1 MSNYIVSARK
11 YRPASFATVVGQ
23 QALTHTLKTAI
34 ASGRL
39 AHAYLFCGPRG
50 VGKTTCARIFAKTI
64 NCEHPTPEGEACNEC
79 ASCRAFNEQASFNI
93 IELDA
98 ASNNGVD
105 AIRDLTDQVRIPPQS
120 GRYKVY
126 IIDVVHM
133 LSQAAFNA
141 FLKTLEEPPEYAI
154 FILATTEKQ
163 KVIPTILSRCQ
174 IYDFA
179 RITVPDIVQQL
190 QRICQ
195 QEGVTAEPAALN
207 VIAQKADGAMRD
219 ALSIFDQ
226 VTASSQGNITY
237 QSAIDNLNV
246 LDYDYY
252 FRLVDAFLAADVPQ
266 ALLIYKEVRD
276 RGFDSLFFVNGLAQ
290 HIRDLMVA
298 STPQTTVLLEMNQ
311 EVGQRY
317 AMQAAKLGP
326 RFYYRA
332 LDLCNTCDLSSR
344 NASSKQLLVELTLI
358 KLCQIVAP
366 AEPEPQQPLR
376 KIQPAAATQP
386 AAQPQAQPA
395 PRPQA
400 QAAPRPQAQPA
411 PRPQAQAQPA
421 PQPAPQAQPAPQRA
435 PQPQAQPTLQAQPVH
450 QPQPAPQPAPQAQPP
465 VQVAEATATP
475 YRPVTQRRVAAAS
488 QPRILV
494 NPQSQAAQVPAPTQA
509 QPAPAAN
516 TRREPFTVQQL
527 QQAWQAYIDQN
538 PHEKVTISS
547 MRTARLQQV
556 SDTVYDVYVEGQ
568 PQVESIESHKT
579 KIMTHL
585 RQALNNDMLALEL
598 KIQTTGEDHRI
609 LTPREVV
616 EDIKSRHPDFVPF
629 IKQFQLSLA

>member
-126 IIDVVHM
+126 IIDEVHM

-332 LDLCNTCDLSSR
+332 LDLCNTCDLSYR

-400 QAAPRPQAQPA
+400 QAAPRPQAQ
-411 PRPQAQAQPA
+411 AQPA

-450 QPQPAPQPAPQAQPP
+450 QPQPAPQAQPP

-494 NPQSQAAQVPAPTQA
+494 NPQSQAAQAPAPTQA

-538 PHEKVTISS
+538 THEKVTISS

>member
-34 ASGRL
+34 ASHRL

-105 AIRDLTDQVRIPPQS
+105 AIRDLTEQVRIPPQS
-120 GRYKVY
+120 GHYKVY
-126 IIDVVHM
+126 IIDEVHM

-190 QRICQ
+190 QHICQ

-252 FRLVDAFLAADVPQ
+252 FRLIEAFLAADVPQ

-332 LDLCNTCDLSSR
+332 LDLCNTCDLNYR
-344 NASSKQLLVELTLI
+344 NASNKQLLVELTLI

-366 AEPEPQQPLR
+366 PEPEPQQPLR
-376 KIQPAAATQP
+376 KIQPAAQSQPQP
-386 AAQPQAQPA
+386 AQ
-395 PRPQA
+395 
-400 QAAPRPQAQPA
+400 
-411 PRPQAQAQPA
+411 QAQAQHQPTQAQAPA
-421 PQPAPQAQPAPQRA
+421 QPVQQVQPQPAQQAQAP
-435 PQPQAQPTLQAQPVH
+435 AQPVQQAQPVRQAQAQAPAQPVQ
-450 QPQPAPQPAPQAQPP
+450 QPQPTPQPEQAPQPMP
-465 VQVAEATATP
+465 VAEAPATP
-475 YRPVTQRRVAAAS
+475 YRPVTQRKVVAAG
-488 QPRILV
+488 QPRVLV
-494 NPQSQAAQVPAPTQA
+494 NVPTHAAPAQTQNTA
-509 QPAPAAN
+509 QPA
-516 TRREPFTVQQL
+516 TTGTVRREPFTLEQL
-527 QQAWQAYIDQN
+527 QAAWQSYIDQN
-538 PHEKVTISS
+538 PHEKVIITS
-547 MRTARLQQV
+547 MRTAQIQAV
-556 SDTVYDVYVEGQ
+556 SDTVFDVFVEGQ
-568 PQVESIESHKT
+568 AQIESIESNKL
-579 KIMTHL
+579 KIMTFL
-585 RQALNNDMLALEL
+585 RNQVGNDMLALEL
-598 KIQTTGEDHRI
+598 KVRPTSDDHRI

-616 EDIKSRHPDFVPF
+616 EDIKQRRPDFVPF
-629 IKQFQLSLA
+629 IKQFQLGLA

>member
-34 ASGRL
+34 ASQRL

-64 NCEHPTPEGEACNEC
+64 NCEHPTPDGEACNEC

-126 IIDVVHM
+126 IIDEVHM
-133 LSQAAFNA
+133 LSTAAFNA

-195 QEGVTAEPAALN
+195 EEGVTAEPAALN

-252 FRLVDAFLAADVPQ
+252 FRLIDAFLAADVPQ
-266 ALLIYKEVRD
+266 SLLIYKEVRD
-276 RGFDSLFFVNGLAQ
+276 KGFDSLFFVNGLAQ

-298 STPQTTVLLEMNQ
+298 STPQTTVLLEMND
-311 EVGQRY
+311 EVSQRY
-317 AMQAAKLGP
+317 VMQAGRLGP

-332 LDLCNTCDLSSR
+332 LDLCNTCDLNYR
-344 NASSKQLLVELTLI
+344 NASNKQLLVELTLI

-366 AEPEPQQPLR
+366 PEPEQQQPLR
-376 KIQPAAATQP
+376 KIQP
-386 AAQPQAQPA
+386 QPQQLQP
-395 PRPQA
+395 Q
-400 QAAPRPQAQPA
+400 Q
-411 PRPQAQAQPA
+411 
-421 PQPAPQAQPAPQRA
+421 
-435 PQPQAQPTLQAQPVH
+435 PQPQSQ
-450 QPQPAPQPAPQAQPP
+450 QPQPQQPQPQQSQPQPQQPQPQQPQPQQPQQPQRPQPQPP
-465 VQVAEATATP
+465 VVTAEAPAVP
-475 YRPVTQRRVAAAS
+475 YRPVTQRKVVTAQGSRQGAT
-488 QPRILV
+488 
-494 NPQSQAAQVPAPTQA
+494 AAQSRQQPTA
-509 QPAPAAN
+509 DAA
-516 TRREPFTVQQL
+516 TVVRREPFTAQQL
-527 QQAWQAYIDQN
+527 QAAWQSYIDQN
-538 PHEKVTISS
+538 PHEKVITTS
-547 MRTARLQQV
+547 MRTAQLQAV
-556 SDTVYDVYVEGQ
+556 SDTLYDVFVEGQ
-568 PQVESIESHKT
+568 AQIESIESNKL

-585 RQALNNDMLALEL
+585 RNEVGNDMLALEL
-598 KIQTTGEDHRI
+598 KVRPTSDDHRI

-616 EDIKSRHPDFVPF
+616 EDIKQRRPDFVPF
-629 IKQFQLSLA
+629 IKDFELGLA

>member
-126 IIDVVHM
+126 IIDEVHM

-332 LDLCNTCDLSSR
+332 LDLCNTCDLSYR

>member
-105 AIRDLTDQVRIPPQS
+105 AIRDLTEQVRIPPQS

-126 IIDVVHM
+126 IIDEVHM

-332 LDLCNTCDLSSR
+332 LDLCNTCDLSYR

-400 QAAPRPQAQPA
+400 QAA

-494 NPQSQAAQVPAPTQA
+494 NPQSQAAQAPAPTQA

>member
-64 NCEHPTPEGEACNEC
+64 NCEHPTADGEACNEC
-79 ASCRAFNEQASFNI
+79 ASCRAFNEQSSFNI
-93 IELDA
+93 IELDG

-105 AIRDLTDQVRIPPQS
+105 AIRDLIDQVRIPPQG

-126 IIDVVHM
+126 IIDEVHM
-133 LSQAAFNA
+133 LSPAAFNA

-190 QRICQ
+190 QYICQ
-195 QEGVTAEPAALN
+195 EEGVTAEPAALN

-226 VTASSQGNITY
+226 VAASSEGNITY
-237 QSAIDNLNV
+237 QSTIDNLNV

-252 FRLVDAFLAADVPQ
+252 FRLIEAFLATDVPQ
-266 ALLIYKEVRD
+266 SLLIYKEVRD
-276 RGFDSLFFVNGLAQ
+276 KGFDSLFFVNGLAQ

-298 STPQTTVLLEMNQ
+298 SSPQTTVLLEMNQ
-311 EVGQRY
+311 EVAQRY
-317 AMQAAKLGP
+317 VMQAAKLGP

-332 LDLCNTCDLSSR
+332 LDLCNTCDLNYR

-358 KLCQIVAP
+358 KLCQIAAP
-366 AEPEPQQPLR
+366 QDPGSPGSPPQSPLKGGKPSAAAVGPAGPPSVPPEGGRPSAAAVGPAGPPSVTPVGGKPSAAAVGPAGPPSVPPEGGR
-376 KIQPAAATQP
+376 PSAAAATP
-386 AAQPQAQPA
+386 
-395 PRPQA
+395 
-400 QAAPRPQAQPA
+400 
-411 PRPQAQAQPA
+411 
-421 PQPAPQAQPAPQRA
+421 
-435 PQPQAQPTLQAQPVH
+435 
-450 QPQPAPQPAPQAQPP
+450 
-465 VQVAEATATP
+465 ATAPGTTASP
-475 YRPVTQRRVAAAS
+475 PLQGGFRGAYRPVTQRKLAQTTPVAAEPVA
-488 QPRILV
+488 
-494 NPQSQAAQVPAPTQA
+494 QA
-509 QPAPAAN
+509 QPTAV
-516 TRREPFTVQQL
+516 RREPFTAQQL
-527 QQAWQAYIDQN
+527 HEAWQSYINAN
-538 PHEKVTISS
+538 PHEMLTISS
-547 MRTARLQQV
+547 MRTAQLEPM
-556 SDTVYDVYVEGQ
+556 SDTVYAVYVESKA
-568 PQVESIESHKT
+568 QVESIESSKS
-579 KIMTHL
+579 KIMPHL
-585 RQALNNDMLALEL
+585 RNAVKNDMLALEL
-598 KIQTTGEDHRI
+598 KVRPSTVEHRI

-616 EDIKSRHPDFVPF
+616 EDIKQRRPDFIPF
-629 IKQFQLSLA
+629 IKEFQLGLA

>member
-11 YRPASFATVVGQ
+11 YRPASFQTVVGQ

-34 ASGRL
+34 ASQRL

-64 NCEHPTPEGEACNEC
+64 NCEHPTADGEACNEC
-79 ASCRAFNEQASFNI
+79 PSCRAFNEQSSFNI

-105 AIRDLTDQVRIPPQS
+105 AIRDLTEQVRIPPQS

-126 IIDVVHM
+126 IIDEVHM
-133 LSQAAFNA
+133 LSAAAFNA

-179 RITVPDIVQQL
+179 RITVPDIVEQL

-195 QEGVTAEPAALN
+195 QEGITAEPAALN

-226 VTASSQGNITY
+226 VTASTQGNITY

-252 FRLVDAFLAADVPQ
+252 FRLVDAFLAADVPG

-276 RGFDSLFFVNGLAQ
+276 KGFDSLFFVNGLAQ

-298 STPQTTVLLEMNQ
+298 STPQTASLLEMNAD
-311 EVGQRY
+311 VAQRY
-317 AMQAAKLGP
+317 VMQAAKLGP

-332 LDLCNTCDLSSR
+332 LDLTATCDLNYR

-366 AEPEPQQPLR
+366 AEPQPGSGQPLR
-376 KIQPAAATQP
+376 SIQPAA
-386 AAQPQAQPA
+386 PQQQAPQQPA
-395 PRPQA
+395 PK
-400 QAAPRPQAQPA
+400 
-411 PRPQAQAQPA
+411 QPA
-421 PQPAPQAQPAPQRA
+421 PQQPAPQQQVA
-435 PQPQAQPTLQAQPVH
+435 PQ
-450 QPQPAPQPAPQAQPP
+450 QPAPQQQVASQQAAPQQPVPQQVAPQQPTPQPKRQSTPPAPIPSGL
-465 VQVAEATATP
+465 VTDNESVP
-475 YRPVTQRRVAAAS
+475 YRRPGAQRPVVSKAS
-488 QPRILV
+488 TGRILV
-494 NPQSQAAQVPAPTQA
+494 NAAPQVADQQPATQAAPTQVRR
-509 QPAPAAN
+509 QP
-516 TRREPFTVQQL
+516 FDLQQL
-527 QQAWQAYIDQN
+527 QQAWQSYIDQN
-538 PHEKVTISS
+538 PHEKVIISS
-547 MRTARLQQV
+547 MRTAHLQPAG
-556 SDTVYDVYVEGQ
+556 DAVYNVYLEGQ
-568 PQVESIESHKT
+568 AQIESIESNKL

-585 RQALNNDMLALEL
+585 RDAVSNDMLALNL
-598 KIQTTGEDHRI
+598 MVRPTTDDHRI

-616 EDIKSRHPDFVPF
+616 EDIKQRRPDFVPF
-629 IKQFQLSLA
+629 IKDFQLGLA

>member
-23 QALTHTLKTAI
+23 QTLTHTLKTAI

-64 NCEHPTPEGEACNEC
+64 NCEHPTPDGEACNEC
-79 ASCRAFNEQASFNI
+79 ASCRAFNEQSSFNI
-93 IELDA
+93 IEMDA

-105 AIRDLTDQVRIPPQS
+105 AIRDLTEQVRIPPQA

-126 IIDVVHM
+126 IIDEVHM

-154 FILATTEKQ
+154 FVLATTEKQ

-179 RITVPDIVQQL
+179 RITVPDIVLQL
-190 QRICQ
+190 QHICQ
-195 QEGVTAEPAALN
+195 EEGVTAEPAALN

-237 QSAIDNLNV
+237 QSALENLNV
-246 LDYDYY
+246 LDYEYY
-252 FRLVDAFLAADVPQ
+252 FRLVEAFLAGDVPQ

-276 RGFDSLFFVNGLAQ
+276 KGFDSQFFINGLAQ
-290 HIRDLMVA
+290 HLRDLMVA
-298 STPQTTVLLEMNQ
+298 STPQTIGLLEMNE

-317 AMQAAKLGP
+317 VLQAAKLGP

-332 LDLCNTCDLSSR
+332 LDLCNTCDLNYR
-344 NASSKQLLVELTLI
+344 NATNKQLLVELTLI
-358 KLCQIVAP
+358 KLCQMVTPIDSQQGGKGSGSEIKPIVAHP
-366 AEPEPQQPLR
+366 APQPTTPQQATTATPAKTEARLDM
-376 KIQPAAATQP
+376 IATSQPVP
-386 AAQPQAQPA
+386 K
-395 PRPQA
+395 
-400 QAAPRPQAQPA
+400 
-411 PRPQAQAQPA
+411 PA
-421 PQPAPQAQPAPQRA
+421 PQPAESQPAYKPVA
-435 PQPQAQPTLQAQPVH
+435 SQPTR
-450 QPQPAPQPAPQAQPP
+450 
-465 VQVAEATATP
+465 TAKS
-475 YRPVTQRRVAAAS
+475 S

-494 NPQSQAAQVPAPTQA
+494 NAQPQSTTGVAEST
-509 QPAPAAN
+509 N
-516 TRREPFTVQQL
+516 TATIRREPFSAEQL
-527 QQAWQAYIDQN
+527 QKAWQGYIDQN
-538 PHEKVTISS
+538 PHEKVIISS

-556 SDTVYDVYVEGQ
+556 NDTLYEVTVEGQ
-568 PQVESIESHKT
+568 AQVESIESNKT
-579 KIMTHL
+579 KIMTYL
-585 RQALNNDMLALEL
+585 RDAVHNDMLAIDI
-598 KIQTTGEDHRI
+598 KVSQSKEDHRI

-616 EDIKSRHPDFVPF
+616 EDIKQRRPDFVPF
-629 IKQFQLSLA
+629 IESFQLGLA

>member
-64 NCEHPTPEGEACNEC
+64 NCEHPTADGEACNEC
-79 ASCRAFNEQASFNI
+79 ASCRAFNEQSSFNI
-93 IELDA
+93 IELDG

-105 AIRDLTDQVRIPPQS
+105 AIRDLIDQVRIPPQG

-126 IIDVVHM
+126 IIDEVHM
-133 LSQAAFNA
+133 LSPAAFNA

-190 QRICQ
+190 QYICQ
-195 QEGVTAEPAALN
+195 EEGVTAEPAALN

-226 VTASSQGNITY
+226 VAASSEGNVTY
-237 QSAIDNLNV
+237 QSTIDNLNV

-252 FRLVDAFLAADVPQ
+252 FRLIDAFLATDVPQ
-266 ALLIYKEVRD
+266 SLLIYKEVRD
-276 RGFDSLFFVNGLAQ
+276 KGFDSLFFVNGLAQ

-298 STPQTTVLLEMNQ
+298 SSPQTTVLLEMNQ
-311 EVGQRY
+311 EVAQRY
-317 AMQAAKLGP
+317 VMQAAKLGP

-332 LDLCNTCDLSSR
+332 LDLCNTCDLNYR

-358 KLCQIVAP
+358 KLCQIAAP
-366 AEPEPQQPLR
+366 QDPGSPGSPPQSPLKGGR
-376 KIQPAAATQP
+376 PSAAAVGP
-386 AAQPQAQPA
+386 AGPPSVPPEGGKPSAAAVGPA
-395 PRPQA
+395 GPPSVPPEGGKPSATTTPATTPATTVSPPLQGGFRGAPG
-400 QAAPRPQAQPA
+400 AA
-411 PRPQAQAQPA
+411 
-421 PQPAPQAQPAPQRA
+421 
-435 PQPQAQPTLQAQPVH
+435 
-450 QPQPAPQPAPQAQPP
+450 
-465 VQVAEATATP
+465 P
-475 YRPVTQRRVAAAS
+475 YRPVTQRKLAQMAPVAAEPVA
-488 QPRILV
+488 
-494 NPQSQAAQVPAPTQA
+494 QA
-509 QPAPAAN
+509 QPTAV
-516 TRREPFTVQQL
+516 RREPFTAQQL
-527 QQAWQAYIDQN
+527 HEAWQSYINAN
-538 PHEKVTISS
+538 PHEMLTISS
-547 MRTARLQQV
+547 MRTAQLEPM
-556 SDTVYDVYVEGQ
+556 SDTVYAVYVESKA
-568 PQVESIESHKT
+568 QVESIESSKS
-579 KIMTHL
+579 KIMPHL
-585 RQALNNDMLALEL
+585 RNAVKNDMLALEL
-598 KIQTTGEDHRI
+598 KVRPSTVEHRI

-616 EDIKSRHPDFVPF
+616 EDIKQRRPDFIPF
-629 IKQFQLSLA
+629 IKEFQLGLA

>member
-11 YRPASFATVVGQ
+11 YRPSSFRTVVGQ

-79 ASCRAFNEQASFNI
+79 TSCQAFNQQASFNI

-105 AIRDLTDQVRIPPQS
+105 DIRDLNEQVRIPPQT

-126 IIDVVHM
+126 IIDEVHM
-133 LSQAAFNA
+133 LSSAAFNA

-154 FILATTEKQ
+154 FVLATTEKQ

-190 QRICQ
+190 QYICQ
-195 QEGVTAEPAALN
+195 EENVQAEPAALN

-226 VTASSQGNITY
+226 VTASSRGNITY

-252 FRLVDAFLAADVPQ
+252 FRLVEAFLAADVPQ
-266 ALLIYKEVRD
+266 SLLIYKEVRD
-276 RGFDSLFFVNGLAQ
+276 KGFDSQFFINGLAQ

-298 STPQTTVLLEMNQ
+298 STPQTVQLLEMNE

-317 AMQAAKLGP
+317 VAQAAKLGP
-326 RFYYRA
+326 RFYYTA
-332 LDLCNTCDLSSR
+332 LDLCNNCDLNYR
-344 NASSKQLLVELTLI
+344 NANNKQLLVELTLI
-358 KLCQIVAP
+358 KLCQIVSP
-366 AEPEPQQPLR
+366 PEPQPQQPLR
-376 KIQPAAATQP
+376 KIQAQP
-386 AAQPQAQPA
+386 TAAQTTPSTS
-395 PRPQA
+395 QA
-400 QAAPRPQAQPA
+400 QAPAQQPA
-411 PRPQAQAQPA
+411 QQAAKPQSQAPA
-421 PQPAPQAQPAPQRA
+421 PAPQATHTEPVAYPNAMTEQPSVVASPVTPYQPAK
-435 PQPQAQPTLQAQPVH
+435 
-450 QPQPAPQPAPQAQPP
+450 QPAKPRSAQ
-465 VQVAEATATP
+465 Q
-475 YRPVTQRRVAAAS
+475 
-488 QPRILV
+488 RILV
-494 NPQSQAAQVPAPTQA
+494 NAKPSEEQPKVETEQPPAHQTE
-509 QPAPAAN
+509 
-516 TRREPFTVQQL
+516 TFTHEAL
-527 QQAWQAYIDQN
+527 LKAWQDFIVANPQEQVVISAMRRSQPQYVTDNKYEIRLSSQGELEFMERIKQQIMTFLRKAVRNDELDIDFKMT
-538 PHEKVTISS
+538 EGDALDDGRIW
-547 MRTARLQQV
+547 TAR
-556 SDTVYDVYVEGQ
+556 E
-568 PQVESIESHKT
+568 I
-579 KIMTHL
+579 
-585 RQALNNDMLALEL
+585 
-598 KIQTTGEDHRI
+598 
-609 LTPREVV
+609 V
-616 EDIKSRHPDFVPF
+616 EDMKQRHPDFVPF
-629 IKQFQLSLA
+629 IKSFQLGLA